1 MKKNC
6 MQTCQVVIEKH
17 SDDLCIM
24 NTHHINPVLRN
35 SILTGVHA
43 KCMQAASTAVKMKLV
58 RTSFDWSYQVVLIHL
73 PISAYFFTSF
83 ILPPFTPCAISDSCF
98 FLHQRLLYP
107 QMGKFKS
114 HLCHVKNLH
123 VDLSKFEVTETQK
136 RCRIFYEKEEV
147 LTLCHGLMVPEAQ
160 LLSLSHFLSL
170 ALIPFICRG

>member
-1 MKKNC
+1 MCKTLFIK
-6 MQTCQVVIEKH
+6 
-17 SDDLCIM
+17 
-24 NTHHINPVLRN
+24 INPVLRN

-43 KCMQAASTAVKMKLV
+43 ECMQAACTAVKMKLV

-107 QMGKFKS
+107 QMDKFKS

-136 RCRIFYEKEEV
+136 RCMIFYEKEEV
-147 LTLCHGLMVPEAQ
+147 HKISKFEPHLLTKY
-160 LLSLSHFLSL
+160 LLIKKFE
-170 ALIPFICRG
+170 FNM

>member
-1 MKKNC
+1 MCASWTLIKIK
-6 MQTCQVVIEKH
+6 
-17 SDDLCIM
+17 
-24 NTHHINPVLRN
+24 PVLRN

-43 KCMQAASTAVKMKLV
+43 ECMQAACTAVKMKLV

-147 LTLCHGLMVPEAQ
+147 VSYWFHNAIVICHPIYYMVVIR
-160 LLSLSHFLSL
+160 S
-170 ALIPFICRG
+170 IGDCIT

>member
-1 MKKNC
+1 MCKSLFIK
-6 MQTCQVVIEKH
+6 
-17 SDDLCIM
+17 
-24 NTHHINPVLRN
+24 INPVLRN

-43 KCMQAASTAVKMKLV
+43 ECMQAACTAVKMKLV
-58 RTSFDWSYQVVLIHL
+58 KTSFDWSYQVVLIHL

-136 RCRIFYEKEEV
+136 RCRVFFEKEEV
-147 LTLCHGLMVPEAQ
+147 QEIWIRIKNKALLRPLKAKEQGCFSIQNSRHGHFDS
-160 LLSLSHFLSL
+160 LLWK
-170 ALIPFICRG
+170 

>member
-1 MKKNC
+1 MSIDVCKTLRWCVCK
-6 MQTCQVVIEKH
+6 TLIK
-17 SDDLCIM
+17 
-24 NTHHINPVLRN
+24 INPVLRN
-35 SILTGVHA
+35 SILTGEHA
-43 KCMQAASTAVKMKLV
+43 ECMQAACTAVKMKLV

-136 RCRIFYEKEEV
+136 RCRIFFMKRRKYITFLKPIFLV
-147 LTLCHGLMVPEAQ
+147 ISNVDGLKGSGP
-160 LLSLSHFLSL
+160 SK
-170 ALIPFICRG
+170 RRT